1 MAPREDL
8 NLPDGEQSEAKDTS
22 VEGAE
27 ASAVATEDEATATAE
42 INLVTEKGLANF
54 PEAST
59 NETKNIAAEISALLD
74 APEEQEEVPKPE
86 EDTSPRSV
94 MRKRITTGVSEE
106 DSPGR
111 RDSCFLTEID
121 EAADDEVFN
130 PEDVVKNIAS
140 IDNFLLN
147 QEKASEVKVGIQ
159 QENAE
164 GPELDN
170 VESIGII
177 EDECT
182 DVDKNVLDIT
192 EPVIPTAENEPDEES
207 YTPAS
212 IVDTILA
219 KARASS
225 VEETNEEE
233 KVHLPPNNEDLEDH
247 AKVEG
252 QDNTDALVEQTEEES
267 EQAKSDTSIDVSQPK
282 SESQDTNVDS
292 APIELVQAANSIV
305 DSILEK
311 AKEVVIEKT
320 AQIAAEDM
328 EKETILETPSV
339 NEKLEENVTL
349 EVEGTADE
357 VIVENPEDEKTPLT
371 EKENVVVENESF
383 TEVEETSEE
392 SLIPETFMVQ
402 NILNSTKEDVEI
414 EVQTVTEIEEP
425 ETTIINENLEV
436 KEYDTNDNNPTDE
449 SVYSEVV
456 DDIVTFTEQKENEEC
471 SFEDPIPAQDT
482 SIQSVDKDSE
492 DEKIVDKVGSLE
504 QASWNDESLKEN
516 KEFIEDIK
524 KEFKEVF
531 VEPKNIESQSR
542 VISKSTENLYHVL
555 DNLPLAELAVATLV
569 IFLALIIFN

>member
-121 EAADDEVFN
+121 EAADDE
-130 PEDVVKNIAS
+130 
-140 IDNFLLN
+140 
-147 QEKASEVKVGIQ
+147 EKASEVKVGIQ

-164 GPELDN
+164 GPELDY

-192 EPVIPTAENEPDEES
+192 EPVIPTAENEPDEEN

-233 KVHLPPNNEDLEDH
+233 KVHLPPNNEDLEEH

-252 QDNTDALVEQTEEES
+252 QDIKDELLEQIVHIKTEEES
-267 EQAKSDTSIDVSQPK
+267 GQAKSDTSIDVSQPK

-305 DSILEK
+305 DTILEK
-311 AKEVVIEKT
+311 AKEVVIEKA

-349 EVEGTADE
+349 GVEGITDE
-357 VIVENPEDEKTPLT
+357 FIVENPEVEKTMIT

-383 TEVEETSEE
+383 TEVADTSEE
-392 SLIPETFMVQ
+392 SLIPETSMVQ
-402 NILNSTKEDVEI
+402 NIINSTKEDVET

-425 ETTIINENLEV
+425 EITIMNENIGV
-436 KEYDTNDNNPTDE
+436 KDYDTNDNSPTDE

-456 DDIVTFTEQKENEEC
+456 DDIVTFTEQKENEDC

-482 SIQSVDKDSE
+482 SILSVGKDEKNVDKD
-492 DEKIVDKVGSLE
+492 GSIE
-504 QASWNDESLKEN
+504 QVKLNDESLEEN

-555 DNLPLAELAVATLV
+555 DNLPLAELAVATLA